1 MDDKTFKNFLTEKLI
16 QNIGLNKGDAK
27 YEATSMIDGKR
38 KVQDGHY
45 AVLEIDNIDSVK
57 YYYYK
62 RDNNNWVR
70 DETIPENS
78 FFGSNELF
86 CNIQNKCIQIDKK
99 CADPAVGTDLVKK
112 DLIREMYDEFD
123 SNYIEGVDKY
133 KS

>member
-1 MDDKTFKNFLTEKLI
+1 MKRPE
-16 QNIGLNKGDAK
+16 AK
-27 YEATSMIDGKR
+27 YEATSMIQKKR
-38 KVQDGHY
+38 EVQDGHY

-112 DLIREMYDEFD
+112 DLIREMYDEFRRSD
-123 SNYIEGVDKY
+123 RWAPWPATSARARAAGTTGHRTTG
-133 KS
+133 STA